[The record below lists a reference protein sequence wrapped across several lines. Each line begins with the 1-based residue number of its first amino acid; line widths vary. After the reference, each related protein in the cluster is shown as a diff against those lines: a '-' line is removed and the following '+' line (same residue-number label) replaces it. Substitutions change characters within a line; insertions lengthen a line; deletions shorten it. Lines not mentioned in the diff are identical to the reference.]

1 MYTLISEI
9 TTAANSGCGFT
20 PGASQPSD
28 PPTPATASASHPSTL
43 SPFSTNGEPLTRD
56 EYRSLLYVES
66 LHLNSF
72 NLTQSSRLGIKK
84 KAPLQAACNANSV
97 TYKKSANLEDLR
109 ESLIRHWWVIFST
122 SSRVSNIPYVGLNM
136 LTQLIRPHRSLSM
149 NHLHMTY
156 S

>member
-1 MYTLISEI
+1 MYSLISEI
-9 TTAANSGCGFT
+9 TTAANSGSGLT

-28 PPTPATASASHPSTL
+28 PPTPASASHPSAL

-66 LHLNSF
+66 LCSNSS

-84 KAPLQAACNANSV
+84 KAPLQAACKANSV

-109 ESLIRHWWVIFST
+109 ESLIRHWWVNISA
-122 SSRVSNIPYVGLNM
+122 SSHVSNTPHVGSNT
-136 LTQLIRPHRSLSM
+136 LTQLIRPRHSLSP

-156 S
+156 P